1 MFLTR
6 ISISQPVF
14 TTMVMVAVM
23 AFGLLAWRTVP
34 IDRYPDV
41 DFPVVAVLTPYSGA
55 SPDSVESDVTKLV
68 EDELATLSGI
78 ESITSTSSQGH
89 STVVVQFTLET
100 DSAVAVQD
108 VRDRV
113 AAVAPDLPEDAD
125 APQVVRFNPTD
136 TPVISLALSSDQ
148 LDQGALT
155 RLAEDVIQPR
165 LTAIDGVG
173 SATLVGSV
181 EDEVGIFLDPE
192 RLRAFGLGV
201 SDVADALRRDNLLMP
216 AGSLTS
222 GSQMLS
228 VQFNSEAQV
237 VADLAR
243 LVVAERSGELIR
255 LGELAQIRQG
265 TSDPDS
271 LAYQDGRSALAIEVV
286 RVDGGNTVAVAT
298 GVEAAIHE
306 MAEEGVLGEARID
319 VLTNAAIPI
328 EQNYETVQATLLEGA
343 VLAVVIVF
351 FFLNS
356 WRSTV
361 ITALTLPISFL
372 GTLAVIS
379 LLGFSLNM
387 MTMLA
392 LTLSVGIL
400 IDDAIVVRENITR
413 HLSMGKGHVQA
424 AMDGTAE
431 IGLAVLA
438 TTFALCSVF
447 LPLAFMSGIVG
458 RFFLQFGITV
468 SVAVLISLF
477 VSFTLD
483 PMLSSVWYDPHSEP
497 GARRGRFGR
506 VIARFEHGFERL
518 ALRYS
523 RLLAICLRW
532 RKATLAAA
540 LACFMGSMAL
550 FPMLGFEFLP
560 VGDESRITIE
570 MKTATGSSKEYTAL
584 KAAQVADLLQDL
596 PEVAGIYTAVA
607 SGNSSADNEATM
619 EVNLVP
625 PAERALSAEAMV
637 PGLRGLLVQVPG
649 VQLTVAP
656 AGGIGSGDAPI
667 ELTVLGDDGA
677 ALAAAARDIA
687 AMVAEVPGTVDVTL
701 SSEEAQPMLDFVI
714 RREVAADLGVSP
726 QSVGTTLRTL
736 VEGEEVSEMRRED
749 GETDPIVLRLPEDLR
764 REPASLSSL
773 PVAQASGY
781 AVTLGEVTQ
790 REETFGSAVIEREA
804 RTRVIAI
811 ESGLDGRVLGEV
823 MADINA
829 GLDRMNLPPGI
840 TLGVGGDAEQ
850 MGDTVASMALA
861 LGMAVVCIYLV
872 LASQFA
878 SFLQPLA
885 IMAALPL
892 ALIGAVPALL
902 VVGSTMNIY
911 SMIGLVMLMGLV
923 VKNSILLVDNA
934 NQQRRA
940 GKTLNAALIE
950 AGITR
955 FRPIVMTTLAMIF
968 GMLPL
973 AAAIHPGSEQSASM
987 AQAVIGGL
995 ISSTVL
1001 TLVVV
1006 PVVLT
1011 YLDALGR
1018 LASRL
1023 LAAAGPPHAPHPG
1036 PAGPAP

>member
-23 AFGLLAWRTVP
+23 IFGLLSWRSIP
-34 IDRYPDV
+34 IDQYPDV

-55 SPDSVESDVTKLV
+55 SPDSVESDVTRLI
-68 EDELATLSGI
+68 EDELSTLSGI
-78 ESITSTSSQGH
+78 DTITSTSSQGH

-108 VRDRV
+108 VRDRMASV
-113 AAVAPDLPEDAD
+113 TPDLPSGVD

-136 TPVISLALSSDQ
+136 APVISLAVSSEAM
-148 LDQGALT
+148 DQGALT

-173 SATLVGSV
+173 SATLIGAV
-181 EDEVGIFLDPE
+181 EDEVGIFLDPD

-201 SDVADALRRDNLLMP
+201 SDVADALRQDNVLLP

-222 GSQMLS
+222 GSRTVSL
-228 VQFNSEAQV
+228 QFNSEALIAADLGQLI
-237 VADLAR
+237 VAD
-243 LVVAERSGELIR
+243 RSGEQVR
-255 LGELAQIRQG
+255 LEDLAQIRQG
-265 TSDPDS
+265 TSDPES
-271 LAYQDGRSALAIEVV
+271 LAFNNGLSALAIEVV
-286 RVDGGNTVAVAT
+286 RVDGANTAGVA
-298 GVEAAIHE
+298 GEVEAAIHAL
-306 MAEEGVLGEARID
+306 MEEGVLGPARID
-319 VLTNAAIPI
+319 ILTNAAIAI

-343 VLAVVIVF
+343 MLAVVIVF

-361 ITALTLPISFL
+361 ITALTLPIAFL

-379 LLGFSLNM
+379 LLGFTLNM

-413 HLSMGKGHVQA
+413 HLHMGKDHVRA

-438 TTFALCSVF
+438 TTFALCAVF
-447 LPLAFMSGIVG
+447 LPLAFMDGIVG
-458 RFFLQFGITV
+458 RFFLQFGVTV

-483 PMLSSVWYDPHSEP
+483 PMLSSVWYDPHSQP
-497 GARRGRFGR
+497 DARRGRFGR
-506 VIARFEHGFERL
+506 AIARFEHGFDRL
-518 ALRYS
+518 GRRYS

-532 RKATLAAA
+532 RKTTLAAA
-540 LACFMGSMAL
+540 LACFVGSMSL

-560 VGDESRITIE
+560 VGDESRISIE
-570 MKTATGSSKEYTAL
+570 MKTPVGSSMDYTAL
-584 KAAQVADLLQDL
+584 KAAQVAGLLQEL
-596 PEVAGIYTAVA
+596 PEVTGIYTAVA
-607 SGNSSADNEATM
+607 SGSGGADHEATM
-619 EVNLVP
+619 EITLVQP
-625 PAERALSAEAMV
+625 GQRERSAEAMV
-637 PGLRGLLVQVPG
+637 PFLRRLLLQVPG
-649 VQLTVAP
+649 VELTVNA
-656 AGGIGSGDAPI
+656 AGGVGPADAPI
-667 ELTVLGDDGA
+667 ELSVLGDNA
-677 ALAAAARDIA
+677 EALSAAARDVAAMIA
-687 AMVAEVPGTVDVTL
+687 AVPGTVDVTL
-701 SSEEAQPMLDFVI
+701 SSEAAQPLLDFVI
-714 RREVAADLGVSP
+714 RREVAGDLGIAP
-726 QSVGTTLRTL
+726 QSVGTTLRAL
-736 VEGEEVSEMRRED
+736 VEGEEVSEMRRSD
-749 GETDPIVLRLPEDLR
+749 GGMDPVVLRLPESLR
-764 REPASLSSL
+764 QDPALLSSL
-773 PVAQASGY
+773 PVAQAGGT
-781 AVTLGEVTQ
+781 AITLGEVTQ
-790 REETFGSAVIEREA
+790 RVDGFGSAVIEREA
-804 RTRVIAI
+804 RRRVVTIGA
-811 ESGLDGRVLGEV
+811 GLDGRVLGEV
-823 MADINA
+823 MADIEA
-829 GLDRMNLPPGI
+829 GLAGMQLAPGVEI
-840 TLGVGGDAEQ
+840 GVGGDAEQ

-902 VVGSTMNIY
+902 VTGSTMNIY

-934 NQQRRA
+934 NQHHRA
-940 GKTLNAALIE
+940 GMTLHAALIE
-950 AGITR
+950 AGTTR

-973 AAAIHPGSEQSASM
+973 AAAIHPGSQQSASM

-995 ISSTVL
+995 ISSTLL

-1006 PVVLT
+1006 PVTLT

-1018 LASRL
+1018 FATRRLAPAAPRHDPPGPPSLAS
-1023 LAAAGPPHAPHPG
+1023 
-1036 PAGPAP
+1036 